1 MRFLEVEGYTM
12 VTMENYLKGGR
23 SFGIFKVFFAGSCC
37 NLGWVFVIRNLLT
50 GRRKDGKPAAASA
63 EEPLSQHWLEI
74 CCFLEIK
81 ASSKDVSSLYL
92 LFDLNCHTKLI
103 ICIKQTR
110 AGKVLLDSAQ
120 MFTWEDAYYD
130 SNQYPDKMWSNETA
144 CSMNEGPYSHDPL
157 GLAVAKM
164 SYQVYS
170 LGEGVV
176 GQVAVSGKHSWIF
189 LDQIVVDSSS
199 SSELCGGW
207 QTQFSAGIKTIAVV
221 AVIPH
226 GVVQLGSL
234 HKIAED
240 LKLVDH
246 IRNVFVELQD
256 SLVGCIPSSITSNTE
271 NSCLSDTCTRISDP
285 AVHDCVARLK
295 GSFHEDEESLWSQ
308 LFPPLGEFGNH
319 SHNVPK
325 MGSLSNRTLRMKMHG
340 SADRS
345 MPGNEISL
353 PSSSGIILTRQP
365 QQEEMGSLDG
375 MKYGG
380 EMNDF
385 RDLGKRPEI
394 MSTTHENA
402 RTGKSDLCN
411 ATLPAD
417 GSQTVPSN
425 LPLEMLHQDLENLQL
440 PTKADRVD
448 IRISPFSFCAGYEL
462 YEALGPSFQKKND
475 CVWEAG
481 KTGSDMA
488 IEISEGMGSCSL
500 LMENSDMHLL
510 DAVVAKVSHKGGD
523 TESEKSCRD
532 TGESLLTA
540 EKTPCTSIGTISS
553 AGYSFER
560 DTSSSLNSMTRG
572 VESLKGFSSTSSSR
586 GSEHLERPRE
596 AVKINKKRARPG
608 ESCRPRPRD
617 RQLIQDRIKELREL
631 VPNGSK
637 LLDKDTGMRRFSSCE
652 QGSSWAVEVG
662 NNQKV
667 CPIIVENISM
677 NGQMLVEML
686 CEECSQFLEIA
697 ETIRSLGLTILKG
710 AKQPKYAPDGCI
722 MVANAAFAA

>member
-1 MRFLEVEGYTM
+1 MGSRLQQV
-12 VTMENYLKGGR
+12 LR
-23 SFGIFKVFFAGSCC
+23 SLCLNTGWKYAVF
-37 NLGWVFVIRNLLT
+37 W
-50 GRRKDGKPAAASA
+50 
-63 EEPLSQHWLEI
+63 
-74 CCFLEIK
+74 
-81 ASSKDVSSLYL
+81 
-92 LFDLNCHTKLI
+92 KLRH
-103 ICIKQTR
+103 R
-110 AGKVLLDSAQ
+110 ARM

-130 SNQYPDKMWSNETA
+130 SNQYPDKMWSNETT
-144 CSMNEGPYSHDPL
+144 CGMNEGPYSHDPL

-189 LDQIVVDSSS
+189 LDQIVVDASS

-234 HKIAED
+234 HKG
-240 LKLVDH
+240 
-246 IRNVFVELQD
+246 Q
-256 SLVGCIPSSITSNTE
+256 
-271 NSCLSDTCTRISDP
+271 ISEQKKQL
-285 AVHDCVARLK
+285 AVA
-295 GSFHEDEESLWSQ
+295 SYNW
-308 LFPPLGEFGNH
+308 
-319 SHNVPK
+319 
-325 MGSLSNRTLRMKMHG
+325 
-340 SADRS
+340 
-345 MPGNEISL
+345 
-353 PSSSGIILTRQP
+353 
-365 QQEEMGSLDG
+365 
-375 MKYGG
+375 
-380 EMNDF
+380 
-385 RDLGKRPEI
+385 DLGRRPEI
-394 MSTTHENA
+394 RSTTHAENA

-417 GSQTVPSN
+417 GSQTAPSN
-425 LPLEMLHQDLENLQL
+425 LPLEMVDSPAFQDKGDIHVLEFPNLQLHQDFENLEL
-440 PTKADRVD
+440 PTKADRGD
-448 IRISPFSFCAGYEL
+448 IRILPFSFCAGYEL
-462 YEALGPSFQKKND
+462 YEALGPSFQKKDD

-637 LLDKDTGMRRFSSCE
+637 CSIDSLLERTIKHMLFLQSVTKHAEKLHKCSASKLLDKDTGMRRFSSCE

-710 AKQPKYAPDGCI
+710 VSEAYGNKTWMCFVVEAQNNRSMHRMDVLWSLMQLLQPKTST
-722 MVANAAFAA
+722 